1 MFVCLFFFV
10 SSQQQMQLIL
20 KYIHFY
26 CYCCFPFLLHKN
38 NFDINTQNIINRTA
52 IIEPTYIH
60 TWVPNYTNLI
70 HIKMKWKLIQFFI
83 FFCMGCCCYC
93 CCCCSLLKLKQKR
106 ILWRYSLNC
115 KHLRCNVNVT
125 VNMNVVAAESFKSSN
140 NSRKTTVLAAAASS

>member
-1 MFVCLFFFV
+1 MFVYFFF

-20 KYIHFY
+20 KYIFVVTVAFRF
-26 CYCCFPFLLHKN
+26 CFIN